1 MIGWDDVYKVVATMA
16 PLYVAMVLGYGSIRW
31 WNMFKPD
38 HCDAINRFNCFF
50 VIPFF
55 NFHFISQVHP
65 YRMNYSFLASDI
77 VTKSVVIVAL
87 ALWANFAKSGSLDW
101 SLTTFSLSSMNNTL
115 VVGVPLMQAMYGP
128 LGYDILL
135 QAAAIQLSLWLTF
148 LLFGCEFRRT
158 RLIQMSSLL
167 NNNTTTRAAENT
179 NNNNH
184 NNGGVSSIEMDIVG
198 LERGYNPAA
207 AVAAGNSPSLKPL
220 IKAVFIKLSK
230 NPNSYACFLGLV
242 WALIS
247 NRWNFHMPC
256 ILEDSI
262 LIMSKAGSG
271 VAMFTTGLFMASQ
284 EKIISCG
291 PVLTVYGLVLR
302 FVVGPATTAMGAAL
316 LRLHGEVFKIATVQA
331 ALPQAVTSFVYA
343 KEYGIHADVLS
354 TSIIIGTFVSLP
366 VLIGFYAVLDLLYP
380 S

>member
-1 MIGWDDVYKVVATMA
+1 
-16 PLYVAMVLGYGSIRW
+16 
-31 WNMFKPD
+31 
-38 HCDAINRFNCFF
+38 
-50 VIPFF
+50 
-55 NFHFISQVHP
+55 
-65 YRMNYSFLASDI
+65 
-77 VTKSVVIVAL
+77 
-87 ALWANFAKSGSLDW
+87 
-101 SLTTFSLSSMNNTL
+101 
-115 VVGVPLMQAMYGP
+115 
-128 LGYDILL
+128 
-135 QAAAIQLSLWLTF
+135 
-148 LLFGCEFRRT
+148 
-158 RLIQMSSLL
+158 MSSLL

>member
-1 MIGWDDVYKVVATMA
+1 
-16 PLYVAMVLGYGSIRW
+16 
-31 WNMFKPD
+31 
-38 HCDAINRFNCFF
+38 
-50 VIPFF
+50 
-55 NFHFISQVHP
+55 
-65 YRMNYSFLASDI
+65 
-77 VTKSVVIVAL
+77 
-87 ALWANFAKSGSLDW
+87 
-101 SLTTFSLSSMNNTL
+101 
-115 VVGVPLMQAMYGP
+115 
-128 LGYDILL
+128 
-135 QAAAIQLSLWLTF
+135 
-148 LLFGCEFRRT
+148 
-158 RLIQMSSLL
+158 
-167 NNNTTTRAAENT
+167 
-179 NNNNH
+179 
-184 NNGGVSSIEMDIVG
+184 
-198 LERGYNPAA
+198 
-207 AVAAGNSPSLKPL
+207 
-220 IKAVFIKLSK
+220 
-230 NPNSYACFLGLV
+230 
-242 WALIS
+242 
-247 NRWNFHMPC
+247 MPC